1 MYSDI
6 FTNNFILNFFISSI
20 FIIFNIIFSYSI
32 SSELNKKKI
41 YLLNE
46 FQPIIIFFLV
56 FTLYLFALNI
66 IIFTNLYDY
75 FRLIFCIV
83 VFLQIIYVLKNTHNL
98 INFDNLK
105 TKLSIQKKII
115 LFFLFLF
122 FLISILPISDADSI
136 SVMQNAATFIY
147 QQGLNNVDLNKDIE
161 FTSIL
166 GTEML
171 LIISPILNSDN
182 FGTQLNLF
190 VLIFFI
196 ICKIKDN
203 QKFFLILL
211 SSPLIIYFISTPK
224 LQLFFGIL
232 YLVLFIIINQNLIK
246 NKLDLFITIILLTFY
261 ASGKTSYILLAAPL
275 YFYLFF
281 KNISEWKN
289 ITLYSLISFLII
301 LLPIF
306 ITKQI
311 YFDNFF
317 APFFDGIIGKN
328 NELYNGYALSLRS
341 SQGWLMNYLDY
352 KIYLKPFIP
361 LDINELS
368 ISLGFIFILMLS
380 NMKLLKKTKFF
391 PLIIILLI
399 LMTGQILPRYYFEAF
414 LILSFY
420 YNSKNIFFKPIV
432 VLQGCVVLFI
442 SFAYIFI
449 AYVDSGVLKNKS
461 IYMKRFSHTYYDAQE
476 IKKINLKGNIL
487 DLSQSRQSIFFNNNI
502 YSKRNLHALS
512 YVNKNDKINLTNFI
526 KKNEINYLI
535 GDIFGNKSNILPSC
549 LKLRKIG
556 DSSRKIAV
564 RNFFR
569 KTKKNKFSI
578 YEIVN
583 NKC

>member
-20 FIIFNIIFSYSI
+20 FIIFNIIFSYTI
-32 SSELNKKKI
+32 SSELDKKKI

-46 FQPIIIFFLV
+46 FKPIIIFFLI
-56 FTLYLFALNI
+56 FTFYLFVLNI
-66 IIFTNLYDY
+66 ITFINLYNY
-75 FRLIFCIV
+75 FRLIFCIII
-83 VFLQIIYVLKNTHNL
+83 FLQFIYLLKNIHNL
-98 INFDNLK
+98 INLDNLK
-105 TKLSIQKKII
+105 NKISIQKKII

-147 QQGLNNVDLNKDIE
+147 QQGLNNVNLNKDIE

-166 GTEML
+166 GTEIL

-190 VLIFFI
+190 VLIFFT

-281 KNISEWKN
+281 KNISKWKN
-289 ITLYSLISFLII
+289 IIYYSLISFLII

-328 NELYNGYALSLRS
+328 NEFYNGYALSLRS

-352 KIYLKPFIP
+352 KIYLKPFIA
-361 LDINELS
+361 LNINELS
-368 ISLGFIFILMLS
+368 SSLGFVFILMLT
-380 NMKLLKKTKFF
+380 NIKLLKTTKFF

-399 LMTGQILPRYYFEAF
+399 IMTGQILPRYYFEAF

-432 VLQGCVVLFI
+432 ALQGCIILFI
-442 SFAYIFI
+442 SIAYIFI
-449 AYVDSGVLKNKS
+449 AYVDSGVLSNKS
-461 IYMKRFSHTYYDAQE
+461 IYMKKFSHTYYDAHE
-476 IKKINLKGNIL
+476 IKKLNLKGNIL

-512 YVNKNDKINLTNFI
+512 FINKNDEINLTNFI
-526 KKNEINYLI
+526 KKNEINYII
-535 GDIFGNKSNILPSC
+535 GDIFGTKANKLPAC
-549 LKLRKIG
+549 FKLSKIG
-556 DSSRKIAV
+556 ETDHKKAV

-569 KTKKNKFSI
+569 KTKKKKISI

>member
-6 FTNNFILNFFISSI
+6 FTNNFILNFFISTI
-20 FIIFNIIFSYSI
+20 FIIFNVIFSYSI
-32 SSELNKKKI
+32 SRELNKKKI
-41 YLLNE
+41 FLLNE

-75 FRLIFCIV
+75 FRLIFFII
-83 VFLQIIYVLKNTHNL
+83 VFLQIIYVLKNIHDL

-136 SVMQNAATFIY
+136 SVMQNVATVIY
-147 QQGLNNVDLNKDIE
+147 QQGLVNINLNKDIE

-190 VLIFFI
+190 VLIFFM

-203 QKFFLILL
+203 QKFFLIIL

-275 YFYLFF
+275 YFYLFL

-289 ITLYSLISFLII
+289 IILYSLISFLII

-311 YFDNFF
+311 YFGNFF
-317 APFFDGIIGKN
+317 APFYDEIIGKN

-352 KIYLKPFIP
+352 KIYLKPFVP
-361 LDINELS
+361 LNINELS
-368 ISLGFIFILMLS
+368 ISLGFIFLLMLTDL
-380 NMKLLKKTKFF
+380 KLLKKTKFI
-391 PLIIILLI
+391 PLIIIIMILL
-399 LMTGQILPRYYFEAF
+399 TGQILPRYYFEAF
-414 LILSFY
+414 LILAFY
-420 YNSKNIFFKPIV
+420 YNSKNILFNPLIII
-432 VLQGCVVLFI
+432 QSSIVLFI
-442 SFAYIFI
+442 SVVYVYIAYI
-449 AYVDSGVLKNKS
+449 DSKVLIDRS
-461 IYMKRFSHTYYDAQE
+461 AYMKRFSYSYYDAGE
-476 IKKINLKGNIL
+476 IKKMNLSGNIL
-487 DLSQSRQSIFFNNNI
+487 DISQGRQSIFFNKNLYSFRNI
-502 YSKRNLHALS
+502 SVQNLI
-512 YVNKNDKINLTNFI
+512 NKNDKLNI
-526 KKNEINYLI
+526 INYIKNNLI
-535 GDIFGNKSNILPSC
+535 NYIIIDNPNNLPSC
-549 LKLRKIG
+549 LELKKTGETYRKT
-556 DSSRKIAV
+556 AV
-564 RNFFR
+564 RNFLR
-569 KTKKNKFSI
+569 KTKKSKFHI
-578 YEIVN
+578 YYIVN